1 MERRVFLSGAAAG
14 LVTGAAS
21 TAVAGTAQSPA
32 ETTAAGHHHSHEEG
46 AGSVLPSD
54 PALRVKAMET
64 LLLEKGLVDAAAVDA
79 LIDQFENKIGPK
91 IGAKLIAKAW
101 VDPEFKKSLMA
112 DASKT
117 MAAMGITGL
126 QADHV
131 VAVENTDRIRHVVVC
146 TLCSCYPWAILG
158 LGPNWYKSE
167 AYRSRVVREPRKVLA
182 EFGVHVPTET
192 EVQVWDSTAEIRYLV
207 VPQRPKGT
215 EHLTEEQL
223 AEVVTRNSMIGTGDP
238 IVPSIR

>member
-1 MERRVFLSGAAAG
+1 MERRTFLSGAAVG
-14 LVTGAAS
+14 LVSGAAS
-21 TAVAGTAQSPA
+21 AAAAGTPA
-32 ETTAAGHHHSHEEG
+32 APAATDAGHHHSHEDD
-46 AGSVLPSD
+46 ASLLPSD

-91 IGAKLIAKAW
+91 IGASLIAKVW
-101 VDPEFKKSLMA
+101 VDPDFKKSFMA

-126 QADHV
+126 QAEHV

-158 LGPNWYKSE
+158 LNPTWYKSE
-167 AYRSRVVREPRKVLA
+167 AYRARVVREPRKVLA
-182 EFGVHVPTET
+182 EFGVHVPAET
-192 EVQVWDSTAEIRYLV
+192 EVRVWDSTAEIRYLV

-215 EHLTEEQL
+215 EHMTEEQL
-223 AEVVTRNSMIGTGDP
+223 AALVTRDSMIGTGNALS
-238 IVPSIR
+238 PST